1 MEMKASRNTIRL
13 HRPVD
18 VSSPWED
25 VKEWAR
31 RNVTNEK
38 VAEVDVSQQQAD
50 GWHDDIVHQRFDDST
65 ESRTDDDA
73 HGHVHHVSAHGEL
86 LELL

>member
-1 MEMKASRNTIRL
+1 MKASRNTIRL
-13 HRPVD
+13 HRSVD

-38 VAEVDVSQQQAD
+38 VAEVSLSLAAAVSLCYL
-50 GWHDDIVHQRFDDST
+50 G
-65 ESRTDDDA
+65 SRIYV
-73 HGHVHHVSAHGEL
+73 GLQNYVMYGY
-86 LELL
+86 